1 MEVSVLIIALEEA
14 KRRLS
19 ALAPSV
25 KQLRESLRIDA
36 LTEEAKELEAKTYA
50 PDFWENQ
57 ETSGVTL

>member
-36 LTEEAKELEAKTYA
+36 LTEEAKELEAKT
-50 PDFWENQ
+50 
-57 ETSGVTL
+57 